1 MKKIFFI
8 STVALFSLT
17 ACHKA
22 TENGSGV
29 QDFDSLETQVIN
41 DFTNNLVFY
50 RYNALLNSCVNMQ
63 SSVATLTGQ
72 TTDVNLTQSK
82 LDWKNLRSNWEQS
95 EGFLLGPV
103 ESNDYDPNTDTW
115 PTDYVQMDS
124 LLASSNP
131 LATGD
136 VKNLP
141 QSLRGYHPLEY
152 MLWGEGG
159 SRTASNFTDREKLYM
174 TSLINDILSN
184 NVQPLFNDWFLG
196 SDNYSTQVLTAGK
209 GSTEFSSRQA
219 LFLNI
224 QSVMSDICNE
234 VGTSKMYEPFV
245 ARDSTITESPY
256 SGNTLIDFKSNIM
269 GLQQVYMGLNGGKG
283 LKDLVAAK
291 NLQLDQKIQAQINAA
306 LNSFDQI
313 TVRYEVAIFTQ
324 RVQVQQTMDQLAAL
338 NTLLE
343 NDFKNFLIQYI
354 KD

>member
-1 MKKIFFI
+1 MKII
-8 STVALFSLT
+8 VIILAAVLFSLT
-17 ACHKA
+17 ACYKA
-22 TENGSGV
+22 VESGSTT
-29 QDFDSLETQVIN
+29 QNFDSLESEVIQ
-41 DFTNNLVFY
+41 DFTNDLVFF
-50 RYNALLNSCVNMQ
+50 RYSSLLNSCVTMQ
-63 SSVATLTGQ
+63 ASVASLTNQ
-72 TTDVNLTQSK
+72 TTDTNLAQSK
-82 LDWKNLRSNWEQS
+82 LDWKNMRSQWEQS
-95 EGFLLGPV
+95 EGFLIGPV

-124 LLASSNP
+124 LLNSSNP
-131 LATGD
+131 LSTND

-159 SRTASNFTDREKLYM
+159 SRTASNFTSRQKLYM
-174 TSLINDILSN
+174 NSLISDILSN

-196 SDNYSTQVLTAGK
+196 TDNYQNQVLKAGK
-209 GSTEFSSRQA
+209 GSTEFSTRQA

-245 ARDSTITESPY
+245 ARDSSITESPY

-283 LKDLVAAK
+283 LKDLVASK

-313 TVRYEVAIFTQ
+313 TVQYEVAIFTQ
-324 RVQVQQTMDQLAAL
+324 RVQVQQTMDQLNAL

>member
-1 MKKIFFI
+1 LKKIFFI
-8 STVALFSLT
+8 SSVALFSLT

-22 TENGSGV
+22 VETNSGA
-29 QDFDSLETQVIN
+29 QNFDSLETEVIQ
-41 DFTNNLVFY
+41 DFTNDLVFF
-50 RYNALLNSCVNMQ
+50 RYSSLLNSCVTMQ
-63 SSVATLTGQ
+63 SSIATLTNQ
-72 TTDVNLTQSK
+72 TTDSNLALSK
-82 LDWKNLRSNWEQS
+82 LDWKNLRSDWEQS
-95 EGFLLGPV
+95 EGFLMGPV
-103 ESNDYDPNTDTW
+103 ESKDYDPNTDTW
-115 PTDYVQMDS
+115 PTDYNQMDS
-124 LLASSNP
+124 LLKSSNP
-131 LATGD
+131 LSTND
-136 VKNLP
+136 VKNLS

-174 TSLINDILSN
+174 SSLINDILTN

-196 SDNYSTQVLTAGK
+196 TNDYQQQVLTAGK
-209 GSTEFSSRQA
+209 GSTEFSTRQA

-224 QSVMSDICNE
+224 QSVMSDICDE

-245 ARDSTITESPY
+245 TRDSTITESPY

-324 RVQVQQTMDQLAAL
+324 RVQVQNTMDQLATL
-338 NTLLE
+338 NALLE